1 LHVILLFSPESM
13 HGTNS
18 HSSSSSIIHYLPTR
32 DKYAYAYARNHNHPS
47 IHTSMSPRTEE
58 LKTNSSINQSI
69 NQPNTTSSPPASIH
83 PSHSLLCDHV
93 SCLSTQP
100 SHALAMCC
108 RASISMCQI
117 RIWNLDT
124 TCHRETGELPI

>member
-32 DKYAYAYARNHNHPS
+32 YKYAYAYARNHNHPS

-58 LKTNSSINQSI
+58 LKTNSSINQSTKHHE
-69 NQPNTTSSPPASIH
+69 QPPSIH
-83 PSHSLLCDHV
+83 PSIPLLCDHV

-100 SHALAMCC
+100 SHALAMCYC
-108 RASISMCQI
+108 ASISMCQI
-117 RIWNLDT
+117 RI
-124 TCHRETGELPI
+124 